1 MRANIWILIGIILCG
16 CASVQNSENT
26 VQMAADIS
34 KIREDQVLGNVSKAI
49 TDRDM
54 VPSQIL
60 LGTGQATVSTG
71 LTPTIKLPNF
81 NFSKPTKELD
91 ISATDTWNAQWQFT
105 SVTAADDL
113 RSLRNIYALIVTTD
127 EQYEALEAYWK
138 KRYPKT
144 ANEPDAGLIPFLS
157 LLPREAP
164 GLAPQAT
171 KPGEQTPLGT
181 IITAS
186 GAKKYIIDGDS
197 IDCMLYQATK
207 DQNKRGSIPFNRWL
221 FWRGAGADWQPT
233 PPKSKPTSLG
243 FYGGWEI
250 GVTSRACFDDFVILV
265 QGVTPT
271 ANNVNSLG
279 TKLVLPLPSLS
290 TRLSVTRAAT
300 RAIRLS

>member
-1 MRANIWILIGIILCG
+1 MRANFWFLSGIILCG
-16 CASVQNSENT
+16 CASLQNSENT
-26 VQMAADIS
+26 VEMAANIS
-34 KIREDQVLGNVSKAI
+34 KIREDQVLGNISKAI
-49 TDRDM
+49 SDRDM

-127 EQYEALEAYWK
+127 EQYEALDAYWK
-138 KRYPKT
+138 KKYPNT
-144 ANEPDAGLIPFLS
+144 AKEPDAGLIPFLS

-164 GLAPQAT
+164 HLAA

-181 IITAS
+181 IITAP
-186 GAKKYIIDGDS
+186 GAKKYIIEGDS
-197 IDCMLYQATK
+197 IGCMLYQADK
-207 DQNKRGSIPFNRWL
+207 DQNKKGGIPFNRWL
-221 FWRGAGADWQPT
+221 FWRGPGVDWQPT
-233 PPKSKPTSLG
+233 LPKSKPTSLG
-243 FYGGWEI
+243 YYGGWEI

-271 ANNVNSLG
+271 ANSVNSLG
-279 TKLVLPLPSLS
+279 TKLVLPLPPPS
-290 TRLSVTRAAT
+290 
-300 RAIRLS
+300 